1 MKPKLTRPRWRALK
15 TLANCDGPFFG
26 ADLGIKGPTL
36 VSLEKCGWVERMGDV
51 PLGTMLPFYTK
62 ETNGHYWRVTDA
74 GRAAI
79 AVLPETA
86 PRRM

>member
-1 MKPKLTRPRWRALK
+1 MKPTLTRPRWRALK
-15 TLANCDGPFFG
+15 MLEGIGDKPFIGF
-26 ADLGIKGPTL
+26 AIGIKGPTL
-36 VSLEKCGWVERMGDV
+36 FSLEECGWIERVEAPADD
-51 PLGTMLPFYTK
+51 TPFAIATQGHHWRL
-62 ETNGHYWRVTDA
+62 TNA